1 MTTEQQMKVAP
12 LPDITF
18 GAIITGIDLKNLG
31 SITWEH
37 IESIFNEYGLL
48 IFPKQHLDA
57 KDQAIFAK
65 RFGSLQGNDLAHT
78 ISNRQKDGT
87 VLTEQ
92 DATWLTL
99 SYPTRYWH
107 ADGTF
112 GPIPPKVCLLGATS
126 VASQAGQT
134 AFADMSAAYDALD
147 QETKDKI
154 DNLSAYHSN
163 LVGTTRV
170 HSKENEAYLHSL
182 VGDTPEDGYY
192 GLRMSA
198 QCPLRPLVKI
208 HPATG
213 RPSIFLGRHSFGI
226 PGMSLE
232 ESDLFL
238 RDLETFA
245 CRPPRVYKHTWQ
257 VGELIVFDNRRL
269 LHRACPYDEKSEIRE
284 LLNCRVAGDEET
296 DAGLDTQEAY
306 KSAEVQAAELAR
318 LRSIKVS

>member
-1 MTTEQQMKVAP
+1 
-12 LPDITF
+12 
-18 GAIITGIDLKNLG
+18 
-31 SITWEH
+31 
-37 IESIFNEYGLL
+37 
-48 IFPKQHLDA
+48 
-57 KDQAIFAK
+57 
-65 RFGSLQGNDLAHT
+65 
-78 ISNRQKDGT
+78 
-87 VLTEQ
+87 
-92 DATWLTL
+92 
-99 SYPTRYWH
+99 
-107 ADGTF
+107 
-112 GPIPPKVCLLGATS
+112 
-126 VASQAGQT
+126 
-134 AFADMSAAYDALD
+134 MSAAYDALD